1 MNFKEE
7 AIRLA
12 GSKKMDI
19 PSLARDIEMAL
30 ENAVSE
36 ANDKLKT
43 IQRESKQALARRL
56 PLDNVMKLINDITN
70 DYLGVE

>member
-7 AIRLA
+7 SLRLA
-12 GSKKMDI
+12 GSQKMDI

-30 ENAVSE
+30 ENAVSRAE
-36 ANDKLKT
+36 EKLRT

-70 DYLGVE
+70 DYLGAE